1 MSRDPHEDA
10 AHCATEVGNDD
21 CKQQKTAETF
31 IFAVVLAVTCFA
43 VAMLLS
49 EVFR

>member
-1 MSRDPHEDA
+1 MSRDPQDDA

-21 CKQQKTAETF
+21 CNETSTASSF
-31 IFAVVLAVTCFA
+31 IFAVVLTVVCFA
-43 VAMLLS
+43 VGLLLS